1 MSFAAILADY
11 RRQIEWL
18 HSLITDPTGARYFTP
33 KSPATRQAEFTAQ
46 LTRTA
51 DFLEFAGHPHT
62 QFNSIHVAGTSGK
75 GSVAAMLAAILTAAG
90 QRTGRHI
97 SPFLQICN
105 EKLMVDGRLISPSE
119 FVALV
124 EQFRQ
129 LHARWLAAGRPFND
143 LRFSEAWTALTFL
156 WLAQQRVDWAVIETG
171 LGGRFDPTNVLPAR
185 LAVITNVNLDHLN
198 VLGPDLA
205 SVARHKAG
213 IIKPGGLAITAE
225 TNPAALAII
234 EAEAA
239 AKGARL
245 FRLARDFS
253 FSVRDNLL
261 SVQTPF
267 RRFDNL
273 RVAIPGRFQQANA
286 ALAVAA
292 LDVLAELEKLT
303 LPPPAIEQGLAAVRF
318 PGRLEL
324 VQSQP
329 PVILDGA
336 HNPHKMAALMDSL
349 SEIYPGRPIT
359 ALVGMI
365 RLKDAA
371 EMIRVLTPHVN
382 RFIATT
388 PAVFGKPSLPPNEL
402 ANIIEETAPA
412 AAVVTAPS
420 APAGVELALQ
430 TIKANEL
437 LLVTGSLYLVGEARE
452 YWYPQIEILRQLE
465 DATVTG

>member
-46 LTRTA
+46 LARTA

-75 GSVAAMLAAILTAAG
+75 GSVAAMLAAILSAAG
-90 QRTGRHI
+90 LRTGRHI

-105 EKLMVDGRLISPSE
+105 EKLMVDDRLISPSE

-124 EQFRQ
+124 EQFKQ

-156 WLAQQRVDWAVIETG
+156 WLAQQRVEWAVIETG

-245 FRLARDFS
+245 FRLEHDFS

-273 RVAIPGRFQQANA
+273 RVAMPGRFQHANA

-292 LDVLAELEKLT
+292 LDVLAQFEKLP
-303 LPPPAIEQGLAAVRF
+303 LPPAAIEQGLAAVRF

-336 HNPHKMAALMDSL
+336 HNPHKMAVLMDSL
-349 SEIYPGRPIT
+349 REMYPGRPIT

-382 RFIATT
+382 RFIVTA

-412 AAVVTAPS
+412 AVVVTAPNIL
-420 APAGVELALQ
+420 AGVELALRS
-430 TIKANEL
+430 IKADEL